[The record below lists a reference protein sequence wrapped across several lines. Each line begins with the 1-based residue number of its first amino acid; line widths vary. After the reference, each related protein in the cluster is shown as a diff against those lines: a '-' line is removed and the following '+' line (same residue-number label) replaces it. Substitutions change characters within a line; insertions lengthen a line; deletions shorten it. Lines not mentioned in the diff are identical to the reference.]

1 MDRLWCGW
9 MLDIGMVARGSKL
22 TLTLGFRL
30 KCGVG
35 RTSNSSEISIL
46 TLTFKLPLQRQ
57 DHVMHGQAQP
67 KRPSIRRAGLDKG
80 PGSLKLPLFSAVRTR
95 YGTPPSLSRVECRVN
110 QGCIQMNPRG
120 IPPSKKRLDG
130 CATRKQIGGTGGQ
143 VMQRGPRS
151 NELGSSPRVP
161 CLPGTTTAPTQPVIR
176 ARQDEPEGG
185 HYANR
190 PVTSRSSGA

>member
-1 MDRLWCGW
+1 MVWVDVGYWNGRSRIKVDPNPGLQIEVWSGQNIQQLRNQHPN
-9 MLDIGMVARGSKL
+9 LDIQASFTKTRP
-22 TLTLGFRL
+22 
-30 KCGVG
+30 CHAW
-35 RTSNSSEISIL
+35 SSTTKEAVDK
-46 TLTFKLPLQRQ
+46 T
-57 DHVMHGQAQP
+57 
-67 KRPSIRRAGLDKG
+67 AGLDKG

-95 YGTPPSLSRVECRVN
+95 YGAPPSLSRVECRVN
-110 QGCIQMNPRG
+110 QGCIQMNPRR